1 MKDRDVLTNEH
12 HHSVSGNM
20 LYLNHWFTAES
31 ARNVV
36 TGLDSDRASYNRLL
50 GYPDLIINYTE
61 FAKLGSI
68 NAVDDESLE
77 VKFSAFCAYIDSV
90 DYIVSKAQ
98 KIAVVLNANAEGL
111 PIEAVRLAGKIAR
124 HYSTCSVYYV
134 SGASPVPITFDYF
147 NKWKGDTTNL
157 KLITQNTFE
166 GDRYSSGYMDFKQHL
181 STDKQKKFHFFMGAP
196 RMHRYMLLALLEE
209 RGVLDQGILSYG
221 WWKGESEVSHA
232 DVLRQLNMVVDDS
245 YRDAFKDCIKV
256 VTKHLPNIPQRQ
268 NPYLGGWSNMENPSR
283 FARTMQYRDHEIY
296 NSSWFH
302 VTTETSNITS
312 TQLEK
317 GWQYPSN
324 NPLFIT
330 EKTYRPLVTGQVG
343 ITVGQQGILTELTSL
358 GYKPFNQCDR
368 GNMTNNPTDEIYD
381 DQERLIAQADSIAR
395 MCSWSD
401 QLWRHKATEYQARDM
416 MHNKNKKRYAPT
428 TYLLH
433 DTI

>member
-1 MKDRDVLTNEH
+1 
-12 HHSVSGNM
+12 
-20 LYLNHWFTAES
+20 
-31 ARNVV
+31 
-36 TGLDSDRASYNRLL
+36 
-50 GYPDLIINYTE
+50 
-61 FAKLGSI
+61 
-68 NAVDDESLE
+68 
-77 VKFSAFCAYIDSV
+77 
-90 DYIVSKAQ
+90 
-98 KIAVVLNANAEGL
+98 
-111 PIEAVRLAGKIAR
+111 
-124 HYSTCSVYYV
+124 
-134 SGASPVPITFDYF
+134 
-147 NKWKGDTTNL
+147 
-157 KLITQNTFE
+157 
-166 GDRYSSGYMDFKQHL
+166 MDFKQHL

-343 ITVGQQGILTELTSL
+343 ITVGQQGIL
-358 GYKPFNQCDR
+358 
-368 GNMTNNPTDEIYD
+368 IYD